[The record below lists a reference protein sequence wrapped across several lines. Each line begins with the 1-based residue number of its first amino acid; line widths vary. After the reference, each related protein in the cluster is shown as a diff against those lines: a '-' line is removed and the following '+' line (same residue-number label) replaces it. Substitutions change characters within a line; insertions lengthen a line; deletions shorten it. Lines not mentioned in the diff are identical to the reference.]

1 MRVTL
6 KQLLAFDTIA
16 RFGSISKAAEEM
28 SLSQSAVSLA
38 LKDLESAI
46 GFPLFER
53 RKRTLLLNENGRRFQ
68 PRARAILRQVDDL
81 ETATLD
87 GHLSGTLRIAAGS
100 MTGTYL
106 LPQICAKFV
115 RDYPDV
121 NLKLVVCSSSEVVD
135 RIDAMKQD
143 IGFIESQSHRT
154 SLKLL
159 PWFDDQMVIFCSP
172 RHHLAGKT
180 IAPGD
185 LEAESWFIQ
194 PLGSFTRYSMS
205 AAFKRYIRNLR
216 VGMEINSIDGIK
228 RAVMEGGGLG
238 CLSQIA
244 VQTELDSGD
253 LVQVNV
259 PALTPVLQ
267 RNISMVLRKDVYH
280 GELIDA
286 FARAVRQSKVDRRV
300 TSGGQRSLEIE
311 KLLQGL

>member
-68 PRARAILRQVDDL
+68 PRTRAILRHVDDL
-81 ETATLD
+81 EAATLE

-106 LPQICAKFV
+106 LPQICAKFASEN
-115 RDYPDV
+115 PDV
-121 NLKLVVCSSSEVVD
+121 NLKLVVCSSTEVVD

-143 IGFIESQSHRT
+143 IGFVESQSHRT

-159 PWFDDQMVIFCSP
+159 PWFEDQMVMVCSP
-172 RHHLAGKT
+172 RHPLAGKT
-180 IAPGD
+180 VAPGD
-185 LEAESWFIQ
+185 LEDESWFIQ
-194 PLGSFTRYSMS
+194 PLGSFTRYAMS
-205 AAFKRYIRNLR
+205 SAFKRYIHHLR
-216 VGMEINSIDGIK
+216 VRLEISSIDGIK
-228 RAVMEGGGLG
+228 RAVMAGDGLG

-244 VQTELDSGD
+244 VQAELDRGE
-253 LVQVNV
+253 LAVVNV
-259 PALTPVLQ
+259 PAIAPLLQ
-267 RNISMVLRKDVYH
+267 RSICMVLRKDVYH

-286 FARAVRQSKVDRRV
+286 FARAVREARVDRRAV
-300 TSGGQRSLEIE
+300 PANQRSIEVE